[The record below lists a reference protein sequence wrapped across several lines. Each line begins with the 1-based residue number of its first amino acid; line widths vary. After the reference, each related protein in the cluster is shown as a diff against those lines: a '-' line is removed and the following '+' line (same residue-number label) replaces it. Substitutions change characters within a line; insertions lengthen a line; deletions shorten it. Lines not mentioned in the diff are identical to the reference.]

1 MNETET
7 NQLDI
12 MLIGSQLIEAIQ
24 ERIKA
29 SLDDHTELY
38 FKIDDLYE
46 EFMELCEDEDTLV
59 YEEDDESGVEALAFG
74 YPIGRVDD

>member
-24 ERIKA
+24 ERIM
-29 SLDDHTELY
+29 SSIDNTELY

-46 EFMELCEDEDTLV
+46 EFMDLCEDEDTLV
-59 YEEDDESGVEALAFG
+59 YEDYKESGVEALAFG

>member
-24 ERIKA
+24 ERIM
-29 SLDDHTELY
+29 SSIDNTELY

-46 EFMELCEDEDTLV
+46 EFMDLCEDEDTLV
-59 YEEDDESGVEALAFG
+59 YEDDEESGVEALAFG

>member
-24 ERIKA
+24 ERIM
-29 SLDDHTELY
+29 SSIDNTELY

-46 EFMELCEDEDTLV
+46 EFMDLCEDEDTLV
-59 YEEDDESGVEALAFG
+59 YEDDEESGVEALAFG
-74 YPIGRVDD
+74 YPIGRVND